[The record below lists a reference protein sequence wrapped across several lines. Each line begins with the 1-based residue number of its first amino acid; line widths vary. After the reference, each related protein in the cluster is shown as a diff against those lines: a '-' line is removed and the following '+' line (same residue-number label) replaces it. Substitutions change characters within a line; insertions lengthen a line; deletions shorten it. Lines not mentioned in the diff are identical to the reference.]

1 MFHIFHFL
9 QSVMVFEVTTET
21 VCFQYAISSEKSCL
35 SSHAFAVSTINI
47 EAGQFSSLAES

>member
-21 VCFQYAISSEKSCL
+21 VCFQYAISSEKS
-35 SSHAFAVSTINI
+35 SHAFAVSAVNI
-47 EAGQFSSLAES
+47 EAGQFSPLAES